1 MGVERLEKEFERVFI
16 LTKIYEEIFSTD
28 VATPKESKTANTKLL
43 LLKKQILDTS
53 ERVKKELEEMK
64 KENVKRD

>member
-1 MGVERLEKEFERVFI
+1 MGVEKLEKEFERVFI

-28 VATPKESKTANTKLL
+28 VATDKESKTANTKLL

-53 ERVKKELEEMK
+53 ERVKQEIEELK
-64 KENVKRD
+64 KQNVKRD